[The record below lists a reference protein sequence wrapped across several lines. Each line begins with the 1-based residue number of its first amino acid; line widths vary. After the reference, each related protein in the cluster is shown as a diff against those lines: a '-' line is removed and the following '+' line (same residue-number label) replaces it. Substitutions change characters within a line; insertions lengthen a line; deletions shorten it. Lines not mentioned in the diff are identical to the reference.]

1 MNELEATNIFYVS
14 NFNVIGG
21 VETYIYELAKKYH
34 QYDMVVVYKT
44 GDKNQLKRLSELV
57 RVHQY
62 KGGLLKCKKFFCNY
76 ENDLVDKVEAEEYIQ
91 VVHALFI
98 TNKITPRINPKIN
111 RYLAVSNAAAKEFYE
126 LTGIKPEVCRNPLT
140 IDKEPE
146 VLYLLSATRLTREK
160 GKERMRILAEELDKK
175 GINYIW
181 LVFTNDKEAIDNPN
195 MIFIT
200 PRLNIRSVIKS
211 IKGKGYGVQLS
222 DCEGDCYFTRECE
235 ALGVPLIVTP
245 IPSFKEQN
253 LIEGKNCYY
262 VPFDMKELNVERFLN
277 IPSYEG
283 YMVEDVYD
291 KIIVKEKSNYEVE
304 NMKVKLKVV
313 RSYFDIMFNKDLSL
327 NEIIEVDKKRADEL
341 LNNPN
346 NLVEFVEYVE
356 TEKKENKKIPTKKVK
371 KAIK

>member
-1 MNELEATNIFYVS
+1 MKELEATNIFYVS

-21 VETYIYELAKKYH
+21 VETYIYEMAKKYH

-62 KGGLLKCKKFFCNY
+62 KGGHLKCKKFFCNY
-76 ENDLVDKVEAEEYIQ
+76 ENDLVDKTEAEEYIQ

-98 TNKITPRINPKIN
+98 TNKITPRINPKVN

-140 IDKEPE
+140 IDKEQE
-146 VLYLLSATRLTREK
+146 VLYLLSATRLTIEK

-175 GINYIW
+175 GINYLW

-283 YMVEDVYD
+283 YMVEDKYD

-313 RSYFDIMFNKDLSL
+313 RSYFDVMFNKELPL

-356 TEKKENKKIPTKKVK
+356 EKKENKKIPTKKVK
-371 KAIK
+371 KAVK